1 MGQIISDVTDI
12 LNNQNA
18 KKSEE
23 SSRKQ
28 ILSEMAKDNR
38 DKENLVKKV
47 LATQRAKYGAGGMSN
62 NGMTEE
68 AVLERLKQ
76 ETSGTFESKHAA
88 NLNKLKNMNTKKK
101 NLVTSILKRLDKLVG

>member
-18 KKSEE
+18 KKRTD

-28 ILSEMAKDNR
+28 ILAEIARDNK

-47 LATQRAKYGAGGMSN
+47 LASQRAKYGANGMSA
-62 NGMTEE
+62 GGTTEE

-76 ETSGTFESKHAA
+76 ETAEPYESKHAA
-88 NLNKLKNMNTKKK
+88 NLDKLKNLNTNKK
-101 NLVTSILKRLDKLVG
+101 NLVTSILKRFDKLLG